1 MDSPHLFCMAVDG
14 SLLAPKTRFDWL
26 SKDEERLLAAIGSTR
41 RRAQFAAGR
50 WLLHHAAREVFGT
63 AKYRLDVVDERPV
76 VTLEGTRT
84 PAAVSL
90 SHSGDVV
97 VCGLAP
103 SGLLG
108 VDVERVR
115 PRKQWD
121 GLADFAL
128 HPDERSRLAELPE
141 AARWQGFYRVWTLKE
156 ALAKALGVGLAL
168 PFNRISFSA
177 QNRID
182 SAPAD
187 GEFADGAWN
196 FCTPELG
203 AGYAAAAAWRQADS

>member
-76 VTLEGTRT
+76 VTLEEARA

-97 VCGLAP
+97 LCGLAP

-108 VDVERVR
+108 VDVERIR
-115 PRKQWD
+115 PRKQWE
-121 GLADFAL
+121 GLARFAL
-128 HPDERSRLAELPE
+128 HPAELRRLADLPE
-141 AARWQGFYRVWTLKE
+141 AARWQGFYRLWTLKE

-177 QNRID
+177 QNRVD
-182 SAPAD
+182 SAPP
-187 GEFADGAWN
+187 GEQFADGAWN
-196 FCTPELG
+196 FYTPQPG
-203 AGYAAAAAWRQADS
+203 SGYAAAAAWREAGS

>member
-1 MDSPHLFCMAVDG
+1 
-14 SLLAPKTRFDWL
+14 
-26 SKDEERLLAAIGSTR
+26 
-41 RRAQFAAGR
+41 
-50 WLLHHAAREVFGT
+50 
-63 AKYRLDVVDERPV
+63 
-76 VTLEGTRT
+76 VTLDGAPA

-97 VCGLAP
+97 ICGLAP

-121 GLADFAL
+121 GLAEFAL
-128 HPDERSRLAELPE
+128 HPSERRRLDELPD
-141 AARWQGFYRVWTLKE
+141 AARWRGFYRLWTLKE

-177 QNRID
+177 DNQID
-182 SAPAD
+182 AAPPG
-187 GEFADGAWN
+187 GEFDAGVWN
-196 FCTPELG
+196 FYTPQLG
-203 AGYAAAAAWRQADS
+203 HGYAAAAAWREARS